1 MRTPSTRRFADERG
15 VALVEFA
22 LVLPILL
29 LLLFGIVEFGKA
41 FNYWIDETHLA
52 ASGARWA
59 VVNKNPGPGATLQES
74 IQRHASASELQ
85 AASVCIEFP
94 NGTANVGDPVEVTVA
109 YTYNWIPFVAD
120 EAGLAPITLRGS
132 ATMRLETRPTRYS
145 AGSGGTGTCA

>member
-1 MRTPSTRRFADERG
+1 MRNLSTPRFVDEAG

-74 IQRHASASELQ
+74 VQQQASTGELQ
-85 AASVCIEFP
+85 AAAVCISFP
-94 NGTANVGDPVEVTVA
+94 NGTTNVGDPVRVTVA
-109 YTYNWIPFVAD
+109 YSYNWIPFIAN
-120 EAGLAPITLRGS
+120 ETGLAPITLRGS
-132 ATMRLETRPTRYS
+132 ATMRLEARPTTYA
-145 AGSGGTGTCA
+145 AGSGGTGTCV